1 MPTNRRNNKPY
12 SVARMKREERVKFYI
27 DLVKAGYTYQQI
39 ADRINKI
46 NGTNITRQAVHNSV
60 KREIDKSREKLYQEV
75 KDVVFI
81 EVERLNELFKSA
93 YSKAKKGDEKSIN
106 SCLKIMER
114 KAKLLGLDAPEKQEV
129 ENTGDI
135 NIKINWNNHG
145 VEETEDRSE

>member
-1 MPTNRRNNKPY
+1 MPTNQKPKNPY
-12 SVARMKREERVKFYI
+12 SPERMGREERVKIYI

-39 ADRINKI
+39 ADHINKI
-46 NGTNITRQAVHNSV
+46 NGTNITRQAVHKSV
-60 KREIDKSREKLYQEV
+60 KREIDKSREKLYEEV
-75 KDVVFI
+75 KDLVFI

-129 ENTGDI
+129 DNKG
-135 NIKINWNNHG
+135 KINLNISWNTNQPNI
-145 VEETEDRSE
+145 EDEDE